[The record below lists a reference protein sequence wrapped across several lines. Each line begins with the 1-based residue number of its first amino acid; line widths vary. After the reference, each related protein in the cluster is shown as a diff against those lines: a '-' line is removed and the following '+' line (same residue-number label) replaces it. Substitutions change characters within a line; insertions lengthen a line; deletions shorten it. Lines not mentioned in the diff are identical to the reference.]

1 MGKCRAIDHVVIV
14 GNCLSWKKWSWQK
27 PTILSRCFVFT
38 PGLKKAFVKRVNQ
51 EALVVQNCTRS
62 RLISLF
68 QKKILIR
75 LIGRFQRKEK
85 QPDREK
91 RRSHGDGMEIKGASQ
106 HLLSWAHCI
115 CFFGFGRADD
125 SCSILAAGHG
135 PFGLWV

>member
-1 MGKCRAIDHVVIV
+1 
-14 GNCLSWKKWSWQK
+14 
-27 PTILSRCFVFT
+27 VFLP
-38 PGLKKAFVKRVNQ
+38 PGLKKTFVKRVNPNEGLLHLGK

-125 SCSILAAGHG
+125 SCIIAAVYG
-135 PFGLWV
+135 PFGLWVWDLKERSSKLPQCNSDSAVR